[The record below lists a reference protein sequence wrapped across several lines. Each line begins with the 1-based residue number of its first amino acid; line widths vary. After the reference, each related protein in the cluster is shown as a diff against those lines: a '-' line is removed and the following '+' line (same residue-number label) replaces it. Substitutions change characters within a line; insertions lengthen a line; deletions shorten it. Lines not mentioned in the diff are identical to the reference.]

1 MRAPRLERVVC
12 ALDRLSI
19 SDLPCPRVPPPEP
32 RASPCPHACP
42 TSHVRDA
49 TVLGSMD
56 DARGAG
62 SLSYPYPIGLED

>member
-1 MRAPRLERVVC
+1 MSC
-12 ALDRLSI
+12 ALWIDYRYLI
-19 SDLPCPRVPPPEP
+19 CRALEYPPPEP